1 MSVVVHTLRRE
12 PLPNLLSIRLVGTDL
27 SGDVLP
33 HEAEIW
39 DMYVCFSAMC
49 LYETLGVCLLG
60 LLISSSL

>member
-1 MSVVVHTLRRE
+1 MSVVVPTLRRE
-12 PLPNLLSIRLVGTDL
+12 PLVNLLSIRLRTDL

-33 HEAEIW
+33 HEEEIW